1 MDRIYEALKR
11 SHEHDEVRNE
21 EYGMNNKNMIAF
33 TKHLYSF
40 NRTVLLR
47 DSEAHVNI
55 CDTYNRNRGS
65 MTSGIFSDILSIFL
79 THFQNHKNT
88 SARVLSSSHKVK
100 GGVE

>member
-21 EYGMNNKNMIAF
+21 EDGRNNKDMIAF

-47 DSEAHVNI
+47 DSEAHVNM
-55 CDTYNRNRGS
+55 CDTYNRNG
-65 MTSGIFSDILSIFL
+65 GINGIWNVLGHSLHFLNPLSKSQKIQRNL
-79 THFQNHKNT
+79 P
-88 SARVLSSSHKVK
+88 
-100 GGVE
+100 